1 MQKRSAACVHVFGLR
16 FALSKKARY
25 YVSSGASCCF
35 RNVTEFGCERGYAAS
50 AANSLAQ
57 LAFFNGL
64 FGSMGTSRGDDRD
77 SGGTSWFQTTHWS
90 LVLAAGHDSSPDAQN
105 ALAGLCRVY
114 WYPLYT
120 YVRRRTGN
128 VHDAQDLT
136 QAFFARFLEKEYL
149 GDVDPKRGKFRSFL
163 LASLKHFLSNERE
176 RARAQ
181 KRGGGR
187 TVLSLDFEDAENRYR
202 LEPADTMTPER
213 LFERRWALTLLDQV
227 VSRLEREF
235 ADAGKSEMFAA
246 LKPFLTAAP
255 DAPSQ
260 REVAAQLGMSEGAV
274 KAAAHRLR
282 QRYRKVL
289 REEIAQTVA
298 DPDDVAEELNELFE
312 AIRG

>member
-1 MQKRSAACVHVFGLR
+1 MG
-16 FALSKKARY
+16 
-25 YVSSGASCCF
+25 SS
-35 RNVTEFGCERGYAAS
+35 
-50 AANSLAQ
+50 Q
-57 LAFFNGL
+57 
-64 FGSMGTSRGDDRD
+64 GDDRGSD
-77 SGGTSWFQTTHWS
+77 GASWFQTTHWS
-90 LVLAAGHDSSPDAQN
+90 LVLAAGHDSTPDAQD
-105 ALAGLCRVY
+105 ALARLCRVY

-120 YVRRRTGN
+120 YVRHRVGN

-149 GDVDPKRGKFRSFL
+149 NDVDPERGKFRSFL

-187 TVLSLDFEDAENRYR
+187 TCLSLDFEDAESRYR

-227 VSRLEREF
+227 VSRLEQEF
-235 ADAGKSEMFAA
+235 ADAGKSELFAG

-260 REVAAQLGMSEGAV
+260 REVAAQLKMSEGAV
-274 KAAAHRLR
+274 KVAA
-282 QRYRKVL
+282 Q
-289 REEIAQTVA
+289 
-298 DPDDVAEELNELFE
+298 
-312 AIRG
+312 